1 MALWSA
7 QILLSLSTS
16 LLLVEKVLLVTNQR
30 HVSIF
35 VTCHVACA
43 TAVYRV
49 PSVMC
54 ILLENDAT
62 RFARVLVEHNV
73 KRGTLSNP

>member
-1 MALWSA
+1 M
-7 QILLSLSTS
+7 
-16 LLLVEKVLLVTNQR
+16 VEKVLLVTNQR

-43 TAVYRV
+43 TAVYGYRV
-49 PSVMC
+49 PSVIC